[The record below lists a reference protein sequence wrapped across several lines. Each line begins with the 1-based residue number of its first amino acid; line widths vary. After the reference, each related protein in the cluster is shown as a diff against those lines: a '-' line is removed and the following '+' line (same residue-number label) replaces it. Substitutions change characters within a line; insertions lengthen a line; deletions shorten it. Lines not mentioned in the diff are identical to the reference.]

1 MVLVSG
7 YNVYPNEVEAVAAGC
22 AGVVVC
28 ACVGVPDVKTGV
40 AVRLFVVR
48 DGDDT
53 VTEAQLRAHCCKEL
67 ASYKVPRSISFVDA
81 HPKSTVGMILRRALR
96 ETD

>member
-1 MVLVSG
+1 
-7 YNVYPNEVEAVAAGC
+7 
-22 AGVVVC
+22 
-28 ACVGVPDVKTGV
+28 VPDEKTGE

-81 HPKSTVGMILRRALR
+81 LPKSTVGKILRRALR